1 MQLDIASILGLFT
14 IGQALFLAFSFGTLK
29 SKNSQAAFLL
39 IAIVFALAWYQAE
52 FLAIRNRW
60 DIPTGL
66 FFGTRY
72 GSWLLLG
79 PLLYYYSKASCPIEW
94 KIRTVDLLHL
104 LPFFLFTLTLPLV
117 VRDLH
122 TWRSVDYG
130 LLTVFDNWNKDPIG
144 FWQYVYGTIAFGQ
157 FLHLIGYAVLS
168 YHNLQQ
174 CQAELQKEYSNLL
187 QRGYRWQRRFFL
199 FTIIIVLAVGA
210 FIGYQFFTGIYR
222 RHADYFYVVPLSLA
236 IYFLMYQAIKF
247 PQLFFDYL
255 EEVKPVR
262 YEKSSLS
269 PNASRAYIEKVIQA
283 VESQSLYINRELR
296 LTDVA
301 KQLEMSPN
309 HLSQV
314 INENLQKNFFD
325 FINQYRVT
333 EAQKRIADEPEKTLL
348 QIAHEVG
355 FNNKTSF
362 NNAFK
367 KHLGMTPST
376 YKGTLR
382 QTES

>member
-14 IGQALFLAFSFGTLK
+14 IGQALFLAFSFSTLK
-29 SKNSQAAFLL
+29 AKNSQAAFLL

-60 DIPTGL
+60 EIHTGL

-72 GSWLLLG
+72 GAWLLLG
-79 PLLYYYSKASCPIEW
+79 PLLYFYSKASCPIEW
-94 KIRTVDLLHL
+94 KFSQRDLLHFLPFVLFAFL
-104 LPFFLFTLTLPLV
+104 LPLTLS
-117 VRDLH
+117 DLH

-130 LLTVFDNWNKDPIG
+130 LLTVFDNWNQEPITS
-144 FWQYVYGTIAFGQ
+144 WQYIYGTVAFGQ
-157 FLHLIGYAVLS
+157 FLHLIVYAS
-168 YHNLQQ
+168 KAYRNLRECQQ
-174 CQAELQKEYSNLL
+174 ELQKEYTNLL
-187 QRGYRWQRRFFL
+187 QQGYQWQRNFFL
-199 FTIIIVLAVGA
+199 FTIMIVTAVGA
-210 FIGYQFFTGIYR
+210 FIGFQFVTGIYR

-236 IYFLMYQAIKF
+236 IYFLMYQAMKF
-247 PQLFFDYL
+247 PQLFFDYD
-255 EEVKPVR
+255 ETVKPVR

-269 PNASRAYIEKVIQA
+269 PNASKAYIEKVIEA
-283 VESQSLYINRELR
+283 VESQSMYINRELR

-333 EAQKRIADEPEKTLL
+333 EAQKKIADEPEKTLL

-367 KHLGMTPST
+367 KHLGMTPSS
-376 YKGTLR
+376 YRNSL
-382 QTES
+382 

>member
-14 IGQALFLAFSFGTLK
+14 VGQALFTAFSFGTLK
-29 SKNSQAAFLL
+29 AKNRAAAFLL
-39 IAIVFALAWYQAE
+39 IIIVFGLAWYQAE

-60 DIPTGL
+60 TIPISV
-66 FFGTRY
+66 FYGTRY
-72 GSWLLLG
+72 GAWLLLG
-79 PLLYYYSKASCPIEW
+79 PLLYFYSKASCPIEW
-94 KIRTVDLLHL
+94 KFDRRDFIHF
-104 LPFFLFTLTLPLV
+104 LPFLLFTLLLPTLV
-117 VRDLH
+117 GDLH

-130 LLTVFDNWNKDPIG
+130 LLTVFDNMNREPIT
-144 FWQYVYGTIAFGQ
+144 FWQYVYGAVAFGQ
-157 FLHLIGYAVLS
+157 FLHLIIYAILA
-168 YHNLQQ
+168 YKNLGQ
-174 CQAELQKEYSNLL
+174 CQQELQKEYANLL
-187 QRGYRWQRRFFL
+187 QQGYQWQRSFFL
-199 FTIIIVLAVGA
+199 FTIVIVLAVGA
-210 FIGYQFFTGIYR
+210 FISVQFLTGIYR

-247 PQLFFDYL
+247 PQLFFDYA
-255 EEVKPVR
+255 ETVKSVR

-269 PNASRAYIEKVIQA
+269 SNASKAYIEKVIQE

-301 KQLEMSPN
+301 NQLDMSPN

-333 EAQKRIADEPEKTLL
+333 EAKKKIAEAPEKTLL

-367 KHLGMTPST
+367 KHLGMTPSS
-376 YKGTLR
+376 YRSGL
-382 QTES
+382 

>member
-1 MQLDIASILGLFT
+1 MHLDVASILGLFT
-14 IGQALFLAFSFGTLK
+14 IGQALFLAFSFSTIKAQNKL
-29 SKNSQAAFLL
+29 AAFLL
-39 IAIVFALAWYQAE
+39 IAIVFALAWYQTE

-60 DIPTGL
+60 EIPSGL

-79 PLLYYYSKASCPIEW
+79 PLLYCYSKASCPLSW
-94 KIRTVDLLHL
+94 NFNRKAFLHFVPFL
-104 LPFFLFTLTLPLV
+104 VFVVILPFLTH
-117 VRDLH
+117 DLH

-130 LLTVFDNWNKDPIG
+130 LLTVFDHMNREPIT
-144 FWQYVYGTIAFGQ
+144 FWQYVYGTVAFGQ
-157 FLHLIGYAVLS
+157 FIHLIIYALLA
-168 YHNLQQ
+168 YRNLHQ
-174 CQAELQKEYSNLL
+174 CQIELQKEYSNLL
-187 QRGYRWQRRFFL
+187 QKGYLWQRMFFL
-199 FTIIIVLAVGA
+199 FTIIIVSAVGT
-210 FIGYQFFTGIYR
+210 FIGFQFITGIYR

-236 IYFLMYQAIKF
+236 IYCLMYQAIKF
-247 PQLFFDYL
+247 PQLFFDYA
-255 EEVKPVR
+255 EELKPVR

-269 PNASRAYIEKVIQA
+269 PNASKAYIQKVVEA

-333 EAQKRIADEPEKTLL
+333 EAKKKIAEEPDKTLL

-367 KHLGMTPST
+367 KHQGMTPSSYRGSLT
-376 YKGTLR
+376 
-382 QTES
+382 

>member
-29 SKNSQAAFLL
+29 SRNSQAAFLL

-60 DIPTGL
+60 DIQAGL

-79 PLLYYYSKASCPIEW
+79 PLLYCYSKASCPLVW
-94 KIRTVDLLHL
+94 RFDSRALLHFIPFL
-104 LPFFLFTLTLPLV
+104 IFSLALPIV
-117 VRDLH
+117 ISDLH

-130 LLTVFDNWNKDPIG
+130 LLTVFDNWNQQPIT
-144 FWQYVYGTIAFGQ
+144 FWQYVYGTVAFGQ
-157 FLHLIGYAVLS
+157 FVHLTTYALLA
-168 YHNLQQ
+168 YHNLYQ
-174 CQAELQKEYSNLL
+174 CQEELQKEYSNLQ
-187 QRGYRWQRRFFL
+187 QRGYHGQRMFFL
-199 FTIIIVLAVGA
+199 FTIIIVIAVGA
-210 FIGYQFFTGIYR
+210 FIGYQFLTGIYR
-222 RHADYFYVVPLSLA
+222 KNADYFYVVPLSAA
-236 IYFLMYQAIKF
+236 IYFLMYQAMKF
-247 PQLFFDYL
+247 PHLFFDYSDA
-255 EEVKPVR
+255 VKAVR

-269 PNASRAYIEKVIQA
+269 PNASKAYIEKVIQA

-301 KQLEMSPN
+301 NQLEMSPN

-325 FINQYRVT
+325 FINQYRVS

-367 KHLGMTPST
+367 KHLGMTPSS
-376 YKGTLR
+376 YRNSL
-382 QTES
+382 

>member
-14 IGQALFLAFSFGTLK
+14 VGQALFMAFSFGTLK
-29 SKNSQAAFLL
+29 AKNREAAFLL
-39 IAIVFALAWYQAE
+39 IIIVFGLAWYQAE

-60 DIPTGL
+60 TIPIGV
-66 FFGTRY
+66 FYGTRY
-72 GSWLLLG
+72 GAWFLLG
-79 PLLYYYSKASCPIEW
+79 PLLYFYAKASCPIEW
-94 KIRTVDLLHL
+94 KLKLGDLIHFLPFLLFALL
-104 LPFFLFTLTLPLV
+104 LPTLV
-117 VRDLH
+117 DDLH

-130 LLTVFDNWNKDPIG
+130 LLTVFDDMNREPIT
-144 FWQYVYGTIAFGQ
+144 FWQYVYGAVAFGQ
-157 FLHLIGYAVLS
+157 FLHLIIYALRA
-168 YHNLQQ
+168 HRHLNHCQQ
-174 CQAELQKEYSNLL
+174 ELQKEYSNLL
-187 QRGYRWQRRFFL
+187 QRGYEWQRSFFL
-199 FTIIIVLAVGA
+199 FTILIVFAVGV
-210 FIGYQFFTGIYR
+210 FIGFQFLTGIYR

-236 IYFLMYQAIKF
+236 IYFLMYQAMKF
-247 PQLFFDYL
+247 PQLFFDYA
-255 EEVKPVR
+255 EAVKTVR

-269 PNASRAYIEKVIQA
+269 SNASKAYIEKVIQA

-301 KQLEMSPN
+301 NQLEMSPN

-325 FINQYRVT
+325 FINHYRVA
-333 EAQKRIADEPEKTLL
+333 EAKKKIAQESKKTLL

-367 KHLGMTPST
+367 KHLGMTPSS
-376 YKGTLR
+376 YRNSL
-382 QTES
+382 

>member
-1 MQLDIASILGLFT
+1 MHLDVASVLGLFT
-14 IGQALFLAFSFGTLK
+14 VGQALFLAFSFGTLK
-29 SKNSQAAFLL
+29 TQNKQVAFIL
-39 IAIVFALAWYQAE
+39 IAIVLVLAWYQAE
-52 FLAIRNRW
+52 FLAIRNKW
-60 DIPTGL
+60 EIQAGL

-79 PLLYYYSKASCPIEW
+79 PLLYGYSKASCPLPW
-94 KIRTVDLLHL
+94 NFKITTLTHF
-104 LPFFLFTLTLPLV
+104 LPFLVFALFLPILAD
-117 VRDLH
+117 DLH

-130 LLTVFDNWNKDPIG
+130 LLTVFDHMNREPIT
-144 FWQYVYGTIAFGQ
+144 FWHYVYGTVAFGQ
-157 FLHLIGYAVLS
+157 FAHLIIYALLA
-168 YHNLQQ
+168 YRNLYQ
-174 CQAELQKEYSNLL
+174 CQEELRKEYSNLQ
-187 QRGYRWQRRFFL
+187 QRGYRWQRMFFL
-199 FTIIIVLAVGA
+199 FTIIIVLAIGA
-210 FIGYQFFTGIYR
+210 FIGFQFITGIYR

-247 PQLFFDYL
+247 PQLFFDYA
-255 EEVKPVR
+255 EAVKPVR

-269 PNASRAYIEKVIQA
+269 PNASKAYIEKVVQA
-283 VESQSLYINRELR
+283 VESESLYINRELR

-333 EAQKRIADEPEKTLL
+333 EAKKKIAEGPEKTLL
-348 QIAHEVG
+348 QIAYEVG

-367 KHLGMTPST
+367 KHLGMTPSQF
-376 YKGTLR
+376 KSSLHPSG
-382 QTES
+382 